1 VQDGPNSAAAY
12 KVWHDRPLTHMTW
25 INWITINR
33 PLAVRPRAPFIGA
46 TGALLGRPRHLAMLA
61 EGYGAAGQPD
71 EELRQLDEATRHMDA
86 TALA

>member
-33 PLAVRPRAPFIGA
+33 PLTLPPVRLY
-46 TGALLGRPRHLAMLA
+46 GALLGRPRHLAMLA
-61 EGYGAAGQPD
+61 EGYGAVGQPD
-71 EELRQLDEATRHMDA
+71 VGLRQLDGDA
-86 TALA
+86 LHGRDAGALV